1 MTDASSLS
9 LSLSRRSAP
18 LQQNGKALTEEMRI
32 LQMKRLHRLCKD
44 PSKRSEGTAAKLVEV
59 TCALCHFFRTM
70 PTQLQF
76 EVR

>member
-1 MTDASSLS
+1 
-9 LSLSRRSAP
+9 
-18 LQQNGKALTEEMRI
+18 
-32 LQMKRLHRLCKD
+32 MKRLHRLCKD
-44 PSKRSEGTAAKLVEV
+44 PSKRSEGTIAKLVEV